1 MKKVS
6 IFICS
11 FIFSLSLLQYGTPA
25 EGSDNLLKIN
35 VSDFIK
41 HTDLNE
47 LESNIKKGN
56 ILDYLRMRQR
66 LYSFTFDE
74 LNELKKHIKKNAS
87 MEFLASLIDNISEE
101 KAELYN
107 FKESFLLNN
116 KSLLEGFPFFP
127 DEERIID
134 GIMIK
139 SERLYFNNLKLAL
152 EEMNRAVKKQ
162 NRYMFIKADKKF
174 HSLLYVPIKN
184 NILIKILEIFWDLL
198 AKAGDFNKLTD
209 PNLTLSYKRHFNI
222 YKAIESKDCYLVT
235 ELLIKHFE
243 ITRKRISV

>member
-1 MKKVS
+1 MEAIPKNKRYQLIIKAIRDYIIDQGLSPGDRLPTESKLTEILQVGRSS
-6 IFICS
+6 IREAVKSLEITGVIETKAGEGMFVRS
-11 FIFSLSLLQYGTPA
+11 FNCDSVLENLPYNMLFDR
-25 EGSDNLLKIN
+25 DNLE
-35 VSDFIK
+35 D
-41 HTDLNE
+41 
-47 LESNIKKGN
+47 
-56 ILDYLRMRQR
+56 ILDIRMSLE
-66 LYSFTFDE
+66 LY
-74 LNELKKHIKKNAS
+74 HI
-87 MEFLASLIDNISEE
+87 E
-101 KAELYN
+101 KA
-107 FKESFLLNN
+107 LL
-116 KSLLEGFPFFP
+116 G
-127 DEERIID
+127 
-134 GIMIK
+134 M
-139 SERLYFNNLKLAL
+139 SEKNLNNLKLAL

>member
-1 MKKVS
+1 MKAIPKNKRYQLIINAIKDYIIDQGLSPGDRLPTENKLTEILQVGRSS
-6 IFICS
+6 IREAVKSLEIAGVIETKAGEGMFVRS
-11 FIFSLSLLQYGTPA
+11 FNCDSVL
-25 EGSDNLLKIN
+25 ENLPYNMLF
-35 VSDFIK
+35 DRD
-41 HTDLNE
+41 DLE
-47 LESNIKKGN
+47 D
-56 ILDYLRMRQR
+56 ILDIRMSLE
-66 LYSFTFDE
+66 LY
-74 LNELKKHIKKNAS
+74 HI
-87 MEFLASLIDNISEE
+87 E
-101 KAELYN
+101 KA
-107 FKESFLLNN
+107 LLN
-116 KSLLEGFPFFP
+116 
-127 DEERIID
+127 
-134 GIMIK
+134 M
-139 SERLYFNNLKLAL
+139 SEKNLNNLKLPL